1 MARPKTDD
9 GRAAKPRGQPSHNQG
24 SADNTPAERVVLCAL
39 DDGHRSQILKILE
52 SAALSHHSI
61 DDLSNVV
68 QALDEGAA
76 LLIVPARHL
85 VNGDSQ
91 PLRRWLEH
99 QAEWSDLP
107 ILILHTADQLPDQ
120 SPPAHFHE
128 LGNIQFLSHPVHPQ
142 TLQMQVVSALR
153 GRRRQY
159 RERSLLQEWN
169 AELEQRLHAQSQRQ
183 EQREEANRQAQKM
196 EAVGRLTGGIAHDFN
211 NMLTGVIGSLELMR
225 RRLAK
230 GRTHE
235 LESLIDL
242 SIASANRAAGLTHRL
257 LAFSRRQSL
266 DSRPVRL
273 DKLVD
278 AAQGLLK
285 RSLESNIALDLQLQ
299 DGGWTAQADP
309 SQLESALLNLVVN
322 ARDAMPMGGKLVVRT
337 HRVTLPPTTPSPMK
351 PGDYVMLSVHDDGC
365 GMPESVIARAFDPFF
380 TTKPIG
386 QGTGLGLSMVY
397 GFAQQSNGHVEIL
410 SETGKGTTVN
420 LYLPRFQGT
429 DTLELP
435 KTRCE
440 SDRAQAG
447 ESVLVVEDDA
457 AVRKLVCAVL
467 ADLGY
472 AYYEAVDANSAEPVL
487 NSTRRIDLMISD
499 VGLPGMNG
507 RQLAEVG
514 RHYRPGLKVLF
525 ITGYAENATIRGG
538 FLDPGMELITKP
550 FAFEVLTAKVREMI
564 GAVS

>member
-1 MARPKTDD
+1 MATPKADD
-9 GRAAKPRGQPSHNQG
+9 GRDAEPRSQPSHTQG
-24 SADNTPAERVVLCAL
+24 NAAAESADRVVVCAL
-39 DDGHRSQILKILE
+39 DDGHRRQILDILDN
-52 SAALSHHSI
+52 AAFSHHSI
-61 DDLSNVV
+61 DDLANVG

-76 LLIVPARHL
+76 LLIVPAAHL
-85 VNGDSQ
+85 ADGDSQ
-91 PLRRWLEH
+91 PLRRWLED

-107 ILILHTADQLPDQ
+107 ILILHTEGQQPDQ
-120 SPPAHFHE
+120 PPPAEVNE
-128 LGNIQFLSHPVHPQ
+128 LGNIHFLAHPYHPQ
-142 TLQMQVVSALR
+142 TLQAQVASALR
-153 GRRRQY
+153 GRKRQY
-159 RERSLLQEWN
+159 RERTRLQQWD
-169 AELEQRLHAQSQRQ
+169 AELERRLNAQTQRQ
-183 EQREEANRQAQKM
+183 QQCEEANRQAQKM

-230 GRTHE
+230 GRTDE

-273 DKLVD
+273 DNLVD

-285 RSLESNIALDLQLQ
+285 RSLDATISLDLQLD

-309 SQLESALLNLVVN
+309 SQLESALLNLVIN
-322 ARDAMPMGGKLVVRT
+322 ARDAMPMGGKLLVRT
-337 HRVTLPPTTPSPMK
+337 HQVTLPPTTVVPMK

-420 LYLPRFQGT
+420 LYLPRLQGT

-435 KTRCE
+435 KAHCQN
-440 SDRAQAG
+440 DRAQAG

-467 ADLGY
+467 SDLGY
-472 AYYEAVDANSAEPVL
+472 AYYEADDANSAEPVL
-487 NSTRRIDLMISD
+487 NSARRIDLMISD

-538 FLDPGMELITKP
+538 FLDPGMEMITKP

-564 GAVS
+564 GPV